1 MDTDTRVLILQQKLS
16 ESKMHPAE
24 RDALAND
31 LQFANEINGD
41 SDPIKQMLKTITI
54 QGVRRELLAH
64 DRQARHYSDCP
75 IAKMITEE
83 GGKKIMPWEKAD
95 KALVVNDGGS
105 ITGWGVTLKGPV
117 ARLAIASVAII
128 AVVWLML
135 NRQDATLRKDMRE
148 TILPSVMQA
157 IQLQTTKGD
166 TK

>member
-1 MDTDTRVLILQQKLS
+1 
-16 ESKMHPAE
+16 
-24 RDALAND
+24 
-31 LQFANEINGD
+31 
-41 SDPIKQMLKTITI
+41 
-54 QGVRRELLAH
+54 
-64 DRQARHYSDCP
+64 
-75 IAKMITEE
+75 MITEE